1 MHKLASQR
9 GGAMEK
15 ISVSFPKELLEEVR
29 KFVPLRQ
36 RSRIIA
42 EGTSRMIALFK
53 QQGAAKKAAGIWK
66 EKDHPELAE
75 GVDSYLR
82 NIRVSWG
89 AKR

>member
-1 MHKLASQR
+1 
-9 GGAMEK
+9 MEK

-29 KFVPLRQ
+29 RFVPPRQ
-36 RSRIIA
+36 RSQIIA

-53 QQGAAKKAAGIWK
+53 QQKAAKEAAGLWK

-75 GVDSYLR
+75 GVDLYLR
-82 NIRVSWG
+82 NLRASWG